1 MVYVQC
7 SSIFTEISLAR
18 ALSNVLR
25 LMCVCLVV
33 RLLGTTAVAAI
44 FSRFTYFYF
53 ALYRLEF
60 ICLYVPVTMHIIY
73 QSDMLVLLSRSVLY
87 TFSQKFTNTYL
98 SFYSVSVCL
107 LVVDVNGYFYILKH
121 RRNFRTC
128 GF

>member
-1 MVYVQC
+1 MFSVQVFLPKYC
-7 SSIFTEISLAR
+7 S
-18 ALSNVLR
+18 LSNVLR
-25 LMCVCLVV
+25 LMCVCVSCCSSSWYYCRCCHFFPFHLFLFCSVQT
-33 RLLGTTAVAAI
+33 RIYLL
-44 FSRFTYFYF
+44 
-53 ALYRLEF
+53 
-60 ICLYVPVTMHIIY
+60 VTMHIIY
-73 QSDMLVLLSRSVLY
+73 QSDMLVLLSHSALY